1 MAKKKN
7 KKADKELSIEA
18 RLGAVLSEETRK
30 FLEENWSKDE
40 SEDEPAGIVISAYA
54 NLLALWTKVIAKM
67 EAVAMRENESLKPL
81 YEAEQVVLVMLAEYG
96 DRLGL
101 DFGRFLKMVKDE
113 DGVWHLPDEPINE

>member
-18 RLGAVLSEETRK
+18 RLGVLLNDETRK
-30 FLEENWSKDE
+30 FLAENWSEDE
-40 SEDEPAGIVISAYA
+40 SEDDPAGIVISAYA

-67 EAVAMRENESLKPL
+67 EAVAMREDGSMKPL

>member
-18 RLGAVLSEETRK
+18 RLGVLLNDETRK
-30 FLEENWSKDE
+30 FLAENWSEDE
-40 SEDEPAGIVISAYA
+40 SEDDPAGIVISAYA

-67 EAVAMRENESLKPL
+67 EAVAMREDGSMKPL

-101 DFGRFLKMVKDE
+101 DFGRFLKLRKDSE
-113 DGVWHLPDEPINE
+113 GVWHLPDEPINE